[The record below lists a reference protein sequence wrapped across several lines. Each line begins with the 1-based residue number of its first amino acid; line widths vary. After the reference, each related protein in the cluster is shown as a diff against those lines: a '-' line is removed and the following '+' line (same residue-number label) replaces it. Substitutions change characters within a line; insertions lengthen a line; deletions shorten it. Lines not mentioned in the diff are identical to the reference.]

1 MSYFLKFL
9 IIGLILFSSTLVAQT
24 PKSFEHLSITDGL
37 SNNNVL
43 SIVKDKK
50 GFIWV
55 GTYNGL
61 NRYNGYEFDVFRKES
76 GNDAGLPDSSISS
89 LCVDRNG
96 NLWIGTKYGGLAL
109 FNPEKET
116 FLNWVHNPQNPKSL
130 SGNWIR
136 SIFEDRSGKIWIM
149 TGNNRLN
156 KIIFEEPY
164 NAITSS
170 NISFENY
177 TYESDTNL
185 KILNIHESYD
195 SDFYLSTSKGL
206 LLFDSSKKQFVKL
219 FDSFPLPNNND
230 IRNDIYAGAISFEPN
245 KLLIGSYSG
254 LFQLSIDS
262 KKVRP
267 LKLGQNDSSNFS
279 FINTIKKDSK
289 DNIWIG
295 SNHGLLVYSTKSNK
309 SIFYEHDFN
318 LPGSI
323 GHNHVQT
330 IYEDDTG
337 IIWVGTLDGGISKHD
352 PNKIKFPF
360 YYPEI
365 NFSENQ
371 NTRSF
376 KVAYTTKDGHDWV
389 GGDGGLF
396 EYKDYK
402 LLNVYKAGNNEYS
415 LSFGG
420 ITGIIEMNNG
430 DLMISTWG
438 GGLNRLNRKTKRI
451 IQYGYS
457 NLEGVNNNES
467 LSCCITD
474 MIIDSQQV
482 IWLSTVYGY
491 LERFNPKTLDFK
503 SFKIGDWIWDLL
515 FNVED
520 NMIYLATE
528 NGIASFNLETME
540 KTHFVSEPD
549 NLNSITHDR
558 TWAIFKD
565 SKNELWVGNYNG
577 IENFNP
583 RTNEFQLFTDP
594 ILDHLTV
601 YKILEDNDRNLWL
614 GTQQGISKFNP
625 REGTFVHFT
634 KEDGAYPEAKWG
646 YKNPDGNFF
655 FGGIYGFNF
664 FNPSSIL
671 TNINIPPVT
680 FTDFKVFNQSLEIK
694 KGTALQCA
702 IEATDKIT
710 LPSKSNSFSI
720 EFAALNFSSTSKN
733 NYAYKL
739 EGFDNDWVYNGFN
752 RNANYTNLNP
762 GEYVFKVKASN
773 NDLIWNNDGAELQI
787 TITPSFWET
796 VFFKGILALLVFGLF
811 SLFYH
816 LRFRRIKIKKMLLE
830 ELVKKRTKELE
841 ILNSSLANQK
851 EEILFK
857 NSELNSMAIELNKS
871 AKMQTN
877 FFTGI
882 SHELRTPL
890 TLIIAPLEKLVEE
903 TNHLPRINKSIR
915 LVRKS
920 SNSLLR
926 LVNQLLDI
934 SKTDS
939 GFIKLKLLEGN
950 IAYHIKQIFN
960 SFIAKSNELKIDYK
974 FKSNLKNDICYFDLD
989 KIEKIVSNLINNAFR
1004 FNNTDGL
1011 IQVILNGEYDKGK
1024 LNYLTIVVKDNGNGI
1039 LEDEI
1044 EEIFELFKQGTQ
1056 SKQNSVGSGWGIGLY
1071 IVKSLTELH
1080 HGEINVESKIDEG
1093 TVFSCRLGVQ
1103 RFMFPNHTLIQKKS
1117 TVQYVEN
1124 MPFDKDHTITCN
1136 PINESQLN
1144 SEVQSNR
1151 ILIVEDNE
1159 ELRNYLAEELSLSY
1173 KVLMAS
1179 NGELGLELCRDKLPD
1194 LVVSDIM
1201 MPKMNG
1207 LELCKQIKK
1216 GSDTCHI
1223 TTILLTAKATQE
1235 DELTGL
1241 NEGADDYIIKPFNI
1255 TSLKLKIDNLLRT
1268 RLKLQQ
1274 RFVNG
1279 AFNVKLFKGDERDK
1293 DLLTSCISIVEKS
1306 IANSELDAYF
1316 LASEMLISRSL
1327 LYSKLKSLTGQSVN
1341 EFIKNIRL
1349 KKASEIILHDWGRSM
1364 AEVCSDTGFLNQSH
1378 FNRCF
1383 RAKYGMSPKEYRK
1396 IKVDKSSS

>member
-1 MSYFLKFL
+1 MSYLVKNVL
-9 IIGLILFSSTLVAQT
+9 IGFILFSSTLIAQT
-24 PKSFEHLSITDGL
+24 TKSFEHLSITDGL

-50 GFIWV
+50 GFIWI
-55 GTYNGL
+55 GTYDGL
-61 NRYNGYEFDVFRKES
+61 NRYNGYGFDVFRKES
-76 GNDAGLPDSSISS
+76 GNDVGLPDSSISS

-109 FNPEKET
+109 FNPKKET
-116 FLNWVHNPQNPKSL
+116 FLNWVHNPKNPKSL

-136 SIFEDRSGKIWIM
+136 SIFEDRSGKIWIT

-156 KIIFEEPY
+156 KIIFEEP
-164 NAITSS
+164 NSAITSS
-170 NISFENY
+170 NISFESYAYKN
-177 TYESDTNL
+177 DTNL
-185 KILNIHESYD
+185 KILNIQESSN
-195 SDFYLSTSKGL
+195 SDFYLSTNKGL
-206 LLFDSSKKQFVKL
+206 LLFDSYNKKFVKL
-219 FDSFPLPNNND
+219 FDNFRLPNKTD
-230 IRNDIYAGAISFEPN
+230 TRNDIYAEAVFIEPN

-254 LFQLSIDS
+254 LFQLSITNG
-262 KKVRP
+262 KVRP
-267 LKLGQNDSSNFS
+267 LELGQNNPSNFS
-279 FINTIKKDSK
+279 FINTVLKDSK

-295 SNHGLLVYSTKSNK
+295 SNYGLLVHSTKLNK
-309 SIFYEHDFN
+309 SVFYEHDFN

-352 PNKIKFPF
+352 PNKIKFPL
-360 YYPEI
+360 YHPEI
-365 NFSENQ
+365 NLSENQ

-376 KVAYTTKDGHDWV
+376 KVAFTTKDGHDWI

-402 LLNVYKAGNNEYS
+402 LVNTYTAGNNQFS

-438 GGLNRLNRKTKRI
+438 GGLNRLNRKTKEI
-451 IQYGYS
+451 IKYGYS

-474 MIIDSQQV
+474 MILDSQQV

-491 LERFNPKTLDFK
+491 LERFNPKTLDFE
-503 SFKIGDWIWDLL
+503 SFKIGDWIWELL

-528 NGIASFNLETME
+528 NGIASFHLETKE
-540 KTHFVSEPD
+540 KTHFVSNPD
-549 NLNSITHDR
+549 NPNSITHDR
-558 TWAIFKD
+558 TWAIFED
-565 SKNELWVGNYNG
+565 SKNDMWVGNYNG
-577 IENFNP
+577 VEKFDP
-583 RTNEFQLFTDP
+583 KTNKFQLFTDP
-594 ILDHLTV
+594 ILNHLTV
-601 YKILEDNDRNLWL
+601 YKILEDNVGNLWL

-625 REGTFVHFT
+625 IEGTFVHFT
-634 KEDGAYPEAKWG
+634 KEDGVYPEAKWG

-664 FNPSSIL
+664 FDPSAIL
-671 TNINIPPVT
+671 TNINMPPVT

-694 KGTALQCA
+694 KGTALQSA
-702 IEATDKIT
+702 IEEADKIT

-739 EGFDNDWVYNGFN
+739 EGFDKDWVYNGFN
-752 RNANYTNLNP
+752 RSANYTNLNP
-762 GEYVFKVKASN
+762 GEYNFKVKASN
-773 NDLIWNNDGAELQI
+773 NDLIWNNEGANLQI

-796 VFFKGILALLVFGLF
+796 SFFKGLLALLVFGLF

-816 LRFRRIKIKKMLLE
+816 LRFRRIKIKKKLLE
-830 ELVKKRTKELE
+830 ALVKKRTAELE

-857 NSELNSMAIELNKS
+857 NNELSSMAVELNKS

-915 LVRKS
+915 LVTKS

-934 SKTDS
+934 SKIDS
-939 GFIKLKLLEGN
+939 GFIKLKLVEGN
-950 IAYHIKQIFN
+950 IACHIRQIFN
-960 SFIAKSNELKIDYK
+960 TFIAKSNELKIYYK
-974 FKSNLKNDICYFDLD
+974 FKSNLKNDLCYFDLD
-989 KIEKIVSNLINNAFR
+989 KIEKIVTNLINNAFR
-1004 FNNTDGL
+1004 FTNTDGL
-1011 IQVILNGEYDKGK
+1011 IQVILNGEYDNGK
-1024 LNYLTIVVKDNGNGI
+1024 LKYITIIVKDNGNGI
-1039 LEDEI
+1039 LENEI
-1044 EEIFELFKQGTQ
+1044 AEIFEIFKQGTQ
-1056 SKQNSVGSGWGIGLY
+1056 SNQNSGSSGWGIGLY

-1080 HGEINVESKIDEG
+1080 QGEVNVDSKINEG

-1103 RFMFPNHTLIQKKS
+1103 KSMFTNHNVVQKDP
-1117 TVQYVEN
+1117 TVQYVERI
-1124 MPFDKDHTITCN
+1124 PLKKDYSISHNI
-1136 PINESQLN
+1136 INESKVIP
-1144 SEVQSNR
+1144 EVESNR

-1159 ELRNYLAEELSLSY
+1159 ELRNYIAQELSFFY
-1173 KVLMAS
+1173 NVITAS
-1179 NGELGLELCRDKLPD
+1179 NGELGIKLCRDKLPD

-1207 LELCKQIKK
+1207 LELCKQIKE
-1216 GSDTCHI
+1216 GRDTCHI
-1223 TTILLTAKATQE
+1223 TTILLTAKATKE
-1235 DELTGL
+1235 DELVGL

-1268 RLKLQQ
+1268 RFSLQQ

-1279 AFNVKLFKGDERDK
+1279 AFNFKLFKGDERDK
-1293 DLLTSCISIVEKS
+1293 DLLTSCISIIEKS
-1306 IANSELDAYF
+1306 ISNPELDAYF
-1316 LASEMLISRSL
+1316 LANEMLISRSL
-1327 LYSKLKSLTGQSVN
+1327 LYSKLKSLTGHSVN
-1341 EFIKNIRL
+1341 GFIKNIRL
-1349 KKASEIILHDWGRSM
+1349 KKASEIILHDWGKSM
-1364 AEVCSDTGFLNQSH
+1364 AEVCTDTGFLNQSH

-1383 RAKYGMSPKEYRK
+1383 RAKYGMTPKQYRK
-1396 IKVDKSSS
+1396 IKIDKSSI